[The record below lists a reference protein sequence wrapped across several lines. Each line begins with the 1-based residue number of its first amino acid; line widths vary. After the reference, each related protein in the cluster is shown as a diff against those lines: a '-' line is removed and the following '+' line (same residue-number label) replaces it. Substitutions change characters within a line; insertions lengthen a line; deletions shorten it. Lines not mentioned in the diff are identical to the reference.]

1 MKVQSKSKIDKALV
15 AVHIAH
21 TNGLREIRLTKRE
34 AEILEYIGQG
44 LTMKKIGVLLHISTH
59 TIITHKKNLF
69 DKFKVNNLVRLAVLA
84 ERYNLIKK

>member
-1 MKVQSKSKIDKALV
+1 MIVNTKSKSDKILLE
-15 AVHIAH
+15 VHIAH

-44 LTMKKIGVLLHISTH
+44 LTMKKIGKQLHISPH

-69 DKFKVNNLVRLAVLA
+69 DKFRVNNLVRLAVLA